1 MCNCKHGKATKLNNL
16 DSKDHLK
23 LASQTYLNIV
33 KVKTIEEMDDFDKQ
47 DVISVYMSLYPN
59 QKIKPTLEQAV
70 VQLENAHVRY
80 TSK

>member
-1 MCNCKHGKATKLNNL
+1 MCGCKHGKGKKLNNL

-23 LASQTYLNIV
+23 LASETYLNIV

-47 DVISVYMSLYPN
+47 DVINVYMSLYPN